1 MSKRLT
7 LKRDFNL
14 TRLFLKMRPDAELYA
29 ANEDSTTFT
38 LRKTGSGILGGTLD
52 REDAEKM
59 MKTKK
64 VVVIYED
71 INEIEYYNF
80 TNDSEIFGWVMNN

>member
-1 MSKRLT
+1 
-7 LKRDFNL
+7 
-14 TRLFLKMRPDAELYA
+14 
-29 ANEDSTTFT
+29 
-38 LRKTGSGILGGTLD
+38 
-52 REDAEKM
+52 M

-80 TNDSEIFGWVMNN
+80 TNDSEIFSWVMNN